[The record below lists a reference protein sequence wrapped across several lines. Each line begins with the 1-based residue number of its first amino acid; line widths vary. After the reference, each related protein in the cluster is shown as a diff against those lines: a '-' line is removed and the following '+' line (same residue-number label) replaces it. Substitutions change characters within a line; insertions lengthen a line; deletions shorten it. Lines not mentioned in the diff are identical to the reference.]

1 MVIPEFVLLTLAF
14 VTFVVFIFTNAYPP
28 GIEEGF
34 DGNVPTAPQ
43 TSMIPH
49 DTSAATTNDPKI
61 SLPQPVDLE
70 ALLEV
75 IKNFQLLYWAQNPST
90 LAIDP
95 KSLKQVEYFMKQ
107 SDNLINQLQAAK
119 ADSNAAQMSLE
130 DVVAIRRAYMCTT
143 DILRNKSSPY
153 PPPGAVGTDPN
164 TLTLEILVRLQDRVK
179 GESLRLANLRSS
191 SENIISRINDL
202 DRLSSDLG
210 DIIGSIQRGETKIE
224 DVNIKP
230 ADAERFLSALGAQ
243 NLNIPLP
250 PLPGTNMGPAAKGTN
265 ATPAPF
271 SMQTMTAPI
280 QSLLDAARSMKW
292 SVAVAFEN
300 DPTIEQNSN
309 ILKSLSNMETNMNQH
324 MVSGTPLTHA
334 TYANYAKQLNI
345 MKGMVNTNNT
355 DVPTIVLGMQQPE
368 VRTSAPASEAEVPTA
383 DQLAQAQNETGI
395 FPNGIGSTDDMNL
408 GITPSLTD
416 LQIKHRGSAASFDDS
431 MVGGLDY
438 KTRVLD
444 MCRQI
449 QASGLGDPKNFGCI
463 KNPDEVSASYSWKGN
478 YQMVCSRLGDTWG
491 AWYPQ
496 MFGCPA
502 VDPTKKFIRPMV
514 SLPAEGWK
522 S

>member
-1 MVIPEFVLLTLAF
+1 MVKPEFVLLTLAV

-28 GIEEGF
+28 SPGLQEGF

-43 TSMIPH
+43 TSMQPH
-49 DTSAATTNDPKI
+49 DTSASTTNDPRV
-61 SLPQPVDLE
+61 SLPQPVDVE

-95 KSLKQVEYFMKQ
+95 KSLQQVEYFMKQ

-119 ADSNAAQMSLE
+119 ANSNAAQMSLE

-143 DILRNKSSPY
+143 DILRNKSSPP
-153 PPPGAVGTDPN
+153 PPPGPVGTDPN
-164 TLTLEILVRLQDRVK
+164 TLTLDTLVRLQDRVK

-191 SENIISRINDL
+191 SENIITRINDL

-210 DIIGSIQRGETKIE
+210 DIIGSIQRGQTKIA

-250 PLPGTNMGPAAKGTN
+250 PLPGTSMGPVAK
-265 ATPAPF
+265 ASASTPAPF
-271 SMQTMTAPI
+271 SMPAMSGPI
-280 QSLLDAARSMKW
+280 QALMDMAKSMKW

-309 ILKSLSNMETNMNQH
+309 ILKTLNNMEASMNQH
-324 MVSGTPLTHA
+324 MVSGTPLTQA
-334 TYANYAKQLNI
+334 TYSNYVNKLNT

-355 DVPTIVLGMQQPE
+355 DVPTIVLGMQKPE
-368 VRTSAPASEAEVPTA
+368 VRTSGPASEAMVPTA

-408 GITPSLTD
+408 GITPTPTD

-502 VDPTKKFIRPMV
+502 VDPTKKFVRPMV
-514 SLPAEGWK
+514 SSQMGL
-522 S
+522 

>member
-1 MVIPEFVLLTLAF
+1 MVKPEFVLLTLVV
-14 VTFVVFIFTNAYPP
+14 VTFVVFLFTNAYPKTP
-28 GIEEGF
+28 GVQEGF
-34 DGNVPTAPQ
+34 DGNVPTASQ
-43 TSMIPH
+43 TSMIPR
-49 DTSAATTNDPKI
+49 DTSAATTNDPKV
-61 SLPQPVDLE
+61 SLPQPVDIE

-95 KSLKQVEYFMKQ
+95 QSLKQVEYFMKQ

-119 ADSNAAQMSLE
+119 ANSNAAQMSLE

-143 DILRNKSSPY
+143 DILRNKSSPP
-153 PPPGAVGTDPN
+153 PPPGPVGTDPN
-164 TLTLEILVRLQDRVK
+164 TLTLETLIRLQDRVK

-191 SENIISRINDL
+191 SENIITRINDL

-210 DIIGSIQRGETKIE
+210 DIIGSIQRGQTKIE

-230 ADAERFLSALGAQ
+230 ADAEKFLSALGTQ

-250 PLPGTNMGPAAKGTN
+250 PLPGTGMGPAARSPDSS
-265 ATPAPF
+265 PAPF
-271 SMQTMTAPI
+271 SMPAMSGPI
-280 QSLLDAARSMKW
+280 QALIDMAKSMKW

-309 ILKSLSNMETNMNQH
+309 ILKTLNNMEASMNQH
-324 MVSGTPLTHA
+324 MVSGTPLSEA
-334 TYANYAKQLNI
+334 TYANYANKLNL
-345 MKGMVNTNNT
+345 MKGMINTNNT
-355 DVPTIVLGMQQPE
+355 DVPTIVLGMQKPE
-368 VRTSAPASEAEVPTA
+368 VRTSGPASEAMIPTA

-408 GITPSLTD
+408 GITPTLTD

-514 SLPAEGWK
+514 SSQMGL
-522 S
+522 

>member
-1 MVIPEFVLLTLAF
+1 MVKPEFVLLTLVV
-14 VTFVVFIFTNAYPP
+14 VTFVVFLFTNAYPKTP
-28 GIEEGF
+28 GVQEGF
-34 DGNVPTAPQ
+34 DGNVPTASQ
-43 TSMIPH
+43 TSMIPR
-49 DTSAATTNDPKI
+49 DTSAATTNDPKV
-61 SLPQPVDLE
+61 SLPQPVDIE

-95 KSLKQVEYFMKQ
+95 QSLKQVEYFMKQ

-119 ADSNAAQMSLE
+119 ANSNAAQVSLE

-143 DILRNKSSPY
+143 DILRNKSSPP
-153 PPPGAVGTDPN
+153 PPPGPVGTDPN
-164 TLTLEILVRLQDRVK
+164 TLTLETLIRLQDRVK

-191 SENIISRINDL
+191 SENIITRINDL

-210 DIIGSIQRGETKIE
+210 DIIGSIQRGQTKIE

-230 ADAERFLSALGAQ
+230 ADAEKFLSALGTQ

-250 PLPGTNMGPAAKGTN
+250 PLPGTGMGPAARSPDSS
-265 ATPAPF
+265 PAPF
-271 SMQTMTAPI
+271 SMPAMSGPI
-280 QSLLDAARSMKW
+280 QALIDMAKSMKW

-309 ILKSLSNMETNMNQH
+309 ILKTLNNMEASMNQH
-324 MVSGTPLTHA
+324 MVSGTPLSEA
-334 TYANYAKQLNI
+334 TYANYANKLNL
-345 MKGMVNTNNT
+345 MKGMINTNNT
-355 DVPTIVLGMQQPE
+355 DVPTIVLGMQKPE
-368 VRTSAPASEAEVPTA
+368 VRTSGPASEAMIPTA

-408 GITPSLTD
+408 GITPTLTD

-514 SLPAEGWK
+514 SSQMGL
-522 S
+522 